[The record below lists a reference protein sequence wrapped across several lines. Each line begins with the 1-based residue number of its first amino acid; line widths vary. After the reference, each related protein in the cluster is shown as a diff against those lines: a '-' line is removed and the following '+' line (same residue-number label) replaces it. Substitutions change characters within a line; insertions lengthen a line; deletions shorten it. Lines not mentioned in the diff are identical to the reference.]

1 MSDFMYL
8 DLTDK
13 QVLILEFIKSQIIEK
28 GYPPAVREICD
39 AVGLKSTSTV
49 HSHLNKLEKLGYIRK
64 DPTKPRA
71 IEVLDGGNS
80 NSVSGINQ
88 EILNLPL
95 VGQITAGEPIL
106 AEQNIEEYIPLPASI
121 VKGTNNFVLKV
132 KGESMIKAG
141 ILDKDY
147 VIVDK
152 KNTASNSQIVVA
164 LINGEA
170 ATVKRFFKEEDNT
183 IRLQPENDFMSPMIL
198 DARNVEI
205 IGVVTGVFRVIK

>member
-1 MSDFMYL
+1 MYL

-64 DPTKPRA
+64 DPTTPRA

-106 AEQNIEEYIPLPASI
+106 AEQNIE
-121 VKGTNNFVLKV
+121 
-132 KGESMIKAG
+132 
-141 ILDKDY
+141 
-147 VIVDK
+147 
-152 KNTASNSQIVVA
+152 
-164 LINGEA
+164 
-170 ATVKRFFKEEDNT
+170 
-183 IRLQPENDFMSPMIL
+183 
-198 DARNVEI
+198 
-205 IGVVTGVFRVIK
+205 

>member
-1 MSDFMYL
+1 MYL